1 MGMRAKQSESTR
13 VHTLLYFGPLDQ
25 NFQALLSK
33 SGKDIDWSNATYI
46 DGDRVRKA
54 DRANEKKVTG
64 FHFRYMRASWR
75 LEEDFVVGVDSIVLR
90 APVLLSHERHMDG
103 KWFAANNRGYFEDD
117 SAMRLLV
124 DMITANPEYRDALGR
139 LVRELGREKVR

>member
-1 MGMRAKQSESTR
+1 
-13 VHTLLYFGPLDQ
+13 
-25 NFQALLSK
+25 
-33 SGKDIDWSNATYI
+33 
-46 DGDRVRKA
+46 
-54 DRANEKKVTG
+54 
-64 FHFRYMRASWR
+64 
-75 LEEDFVVGVDSIVLR
+75 
-90 APVLLSHERHMDG
+90 MDG